1 MSKKHIRVV
10 IAGASVTGLTLANM
24 LESAGIDY
32 VLLEAGDQ
40 IAPQVGASIALAPP
54 ALRILDQLGL
64 YEKIKD
70 LFIEPVTKHTIR
82 GPSGE
87 VWFTDYAHTIHME
100 KRSVH
105 KVLRGMLSCGA
116 NNTYGLAMATR
127 SCLSSDG
134 ACCRFSSITLKTKP
148 KF

>member
-1 MSKKHIRVV
+1 MSKRPIRVV
-10 IAGASVTGLTLANM
+10 IAGGSVTGLTLANM

-32 VLLEAGDQ
+32 VLLEAGEQ

-54 ALRILDQLGL
+54 ALRILDQLGI

-87 VWFTDYAHTIHME
+87 EWFTDHAHTVHME
-100 KRSVH
+100 KRSVY
-105 KVLRGMLSCGA
+105 KVYIPCWTVVLIVLMV
-116 NNTYGLAMATR
+116 
-127 SCLSSDG
+127 
-134 ACCRFSSITLKTKP
+134 
-148 KF
+148 